1 MCNANPQSTYA
12 LYFEKLDSVA
22 AATTIQFLFHYQH
35 PSGEM
40 RLRVTTIPVNIIADS
55 DNINLELGF
64 DQETALVLVARDSIN
79 KLQPGNTKVAT
90 TASIVK
96 QLDNTLIDF
105 VLVLQFILLVRLNLL
120 DWHRHFLYSP
130 ISLPLKTITIYKCFQ
145 QLT

>member
-1 MCNANPQSTYA
+1 
-12 LYFEKLDSVA
+12 
-22 AATTIQFLFHYQH
+22 
-35 PSGEM
+35 M

-79 KLQPGNTKVAT
+79 KLQPGNTKVTT

>member
-79 KLQPGNTKVAT
+79 KLQPGNTKW
-90 TASIVK
+90 
-96 QLDNTLIDF
+96 QQQ
-105 VLVLQFILLVRLNLL
+105 LVLSNN
-120 DWHRHFLYSP
+120 W
-130 ISLPLKTITIYKCFQ
+130 TIH
-145 QLT
+145 